1 MNRIMSNNNV
11 TVVRN
16 AESVAE
22 REDLEGSINIST
34 PDGVFRANTLHVANR
49 GRAVADA
56 VCNHGTAFSK
66 RTLMMVAALVA
77 IAAEPAA
84 AQDATRGMNVFK
96 QCMICHAVG
105 PGAQD
110 KIGPELNGLDGRQ
123 SGSLTTFN
131 YSAANKNSSFVWNEA
146 TFKQY
151 IANPQA
157 MIPGTKM
164 PFAGLKDP
172 QQISDL
178 WAYLKQFNADGTIK
192 H

>member
-16 AESVAE
+16 AE
-22 REDLEGSINIST
+22 
-34 PDGVFRANTLHVANR
+34 GVSNYGAASSR
-49 GRAVADA
+49 GTV
-56 VCNHGTAFSK
+56 
-66 RTLMMVAALVA
+66 MM
-77 IAAEPAA
+77 IAASLAFLAGPAA
-84 AQDATRGMNVFK
+84 AQDATRGESVFK

-105 PGAQD
+105 SGAQN

-123 SGSLTTFN
+123 SGSLTNFN
-131 YSAANKNSSFVWNEA
+131 YSAANKNSSFVWKDA

-151 IANPQA
+151 IVDPQA

-164 PFAGLKDP
+164 PFAGLKNP
-172 QQISDL
+172 QQVDDL

-192 H
+192 K

>member
-1 MNRIMSNNNV
+1 MNRSMSNNHV

-16 AESVAE
+16 ADVVAE
-22 REDLEGSINIST
+22 RKDLEGRINAST
-34 PDGVFRANTLHVANR
+34 PEGVFTDNSVR
-49 GRAVADA
+49 VADRSRA
-56 VCNHGTAFSK
+56 LADAARNYGPAFSK
-66 RTLMMVAALVA
+66 RTLVTVAALVA
-77 IAAEPAA
+77 ILAEPAA
-84 AQDATRGMNVFK
+84 AQDTTRGEKVFK
-96 QCMICHAVG
+96 QCMICHTVG
-105 PGAQD
+105 SGAQN

-123 SGSLTTFN
+123 SGSLTNFN

-151 IANPQA
+151 MVNPQA

-172 QQISDL
+172 QQIDDL
-178 WAYLKQFNADGTIK
+178 WAYLRQFLADGTIK